1 MHPYTRAT
9 RGTVELVVEAYD
21 ETPIAVPGRWGGK
34 PVTPALLRWRVHDGP
49 AGRVVQGSADGDR
62 PPAREA
68 RGRPTSQRSTSRWTR
83 QNKRNRIGR
92 YRFVLAAAWDT
103 RTLADGRYVVEVT
116 ASDVSG
122 NTTVARFPVQI
133 ANRGARV

>member
-1 MHPYTRAT
+1 MTRA
-9 RGTVELVVEAYD
+9 
-21 ETPIAVPGRWGGK
+21 GGS
-34 PVTPALLRWRVHDGP
+34 
-49 AGRVVQGSADGDR
+49 VVQGWRTAIDHRLAKPDDGLF
-62 PPAREA
+62 
-68 RGRPTSQRSTSRWTR
+68 TSRYARWTR
-83 QNKRNRIGR
+83 QNKQNRIGR

-103 RTLADGRYVVEVT
+103 RTLADGRYVVEIA